1 MLIAVFQFL
10 FIQMIILTVFIFIN
24 NLKPKLYFKNKIF
37 NNKNKNLS
45 IRFLFFFIIS
55 IRGVLSSSIPGS
67 LNQKTDFGFIK
78 TIEIV
83 LNSIPIWVY
92 ISAIF
97 LLLIIDILLII
108 YIVKYLYKRSEAQDN
123 GLQNNISLVEDIKNF
138 EISENTNFSL
148 QDISISDN
156 SEELSS

>member
-1 MLIAVFQFL
+1 MFIPVFQFL
-10 FIQMIILTVFIFIN
+10 FIQIIILTDFLFIN
-24 NLKPKLYFKNKIF
+24 NLKPKLYFKNKTF

-45 IRFLFFFIIS
+45 IRFLIFFIIS
-55 IRGVLSSSIPGS
+55 IRGVFSSPIPGS
-67 LNQKTDFGFIK
+67 LNQKTDYGFIK
-78 TIEIV
+78 TIKIV

-92 ISAIF
+92 ISTIF

-108 YIVKYLYKRSEAQDN
+108 YIVKYSYKRSKAQDN
-123 GLQNNISLVEDIKNF
+123 GLQNNIFLVEDIKNF